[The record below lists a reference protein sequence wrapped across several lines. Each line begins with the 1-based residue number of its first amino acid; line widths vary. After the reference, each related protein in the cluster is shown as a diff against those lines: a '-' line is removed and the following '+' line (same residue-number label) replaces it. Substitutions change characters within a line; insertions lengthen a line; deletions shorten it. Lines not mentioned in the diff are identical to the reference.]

1 MVNKTIELTGIG
13 GGPTKID
20 TEGGLLGYGTVC
32 YHLDVAL
39 NIMFLYTLTKQFKSV
54 TYNNKT

>member
-1 MVNKTIELTGIG
+1 MNKTIELTGIG

-20 TEGGLLGYGTVC
+20 TEEGLLGYGTVC

-39 NIMFLYTLTKQFKSV
+39 NILTKKFKSV
-54 TYNNKT
+54 TYNDKT